1 MKRMKLES
9 LPPEEQARFRRMLE
23 KEFTAFLNTALN
35 SRDRGWP
42 EITIQTVADALADS
56 LITLGTANGVDDS
69 ALRVLILELQD
80 RLPEP
85 IEK

>member
-9 LPPEEQARFRRMLE
+9 LPAEEQARFRRMLE
-23 KEFTAFLNTALN
+23 REFTAFLNATLN

-42 EITIQTVADALADS
+42 EITLQTVADALADS
-56 LITLGTANGVDDS
+56 LTVLGTAKGVDDS